1 MPWKGEG
8 KLRALTRYKFAICVL
23 KRTPCEANYDSEQFT
38 DKSLNFHGEI
48 AMKRSSVTN
57 KLNLEEKMYTLEQT
71 LNSWK
76 RRNLTL
82 INRINIVETL
92 QSCIQHLAFRTISNP
107 LKGSANKIIVSLIWE
122 GETPKI
128 KKKNI
133 ISERNAAA

>member
-1 MPWKGEG
+1 
-8 KLRALTRYKFAICVL
+8 
-23 KRTPCEANYDSEQFT
+23 
-38 DKSLNFHGEI
+38 
-48 AMKRSSVTN
+48 MKRSSFTN

-107 LKGSANKIIVSLIWE
+107 LIGSANKIIVSLIWE